1 MFLEDPGIPRE
12 QLRKKA
18 QAQGGITNANF
29 FRVLGKRL
37 ADEKLKENENTKG
50 HPASKPPA
58 AKLRSVSLHVWHRL
72 PFRWGGT
79 EV

>member
-18 QAQGGITNANF
+18 QAQGGITNANL

-37 ADEKLKENENTKG
+37 PDENLKENENTKG
-50 HPASKPPA
+50 QPASKPPA
-58 AKLRSVSLHVWHRL
+58 AKLRTVSLHDQHRFS
-72 PFRWGGT
+72 FRWGGT